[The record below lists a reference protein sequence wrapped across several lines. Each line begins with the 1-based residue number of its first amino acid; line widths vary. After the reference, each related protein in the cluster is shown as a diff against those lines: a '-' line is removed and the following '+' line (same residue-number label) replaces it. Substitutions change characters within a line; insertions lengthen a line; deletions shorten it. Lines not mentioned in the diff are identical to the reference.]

1 MVSNIPLI
9 RCELRIFFFLDV
21 ICIDWV
27 DIVNVF
33 FCTVALE
40 LLSNGNI
47 TYSRCP
53 RSYQNQSLGKL
64 KGVMFGSILSSA
76 KRGTHSY
83 KVAVHGDIVYNCT
96 RIRVCAA

>member
-1 MVSNIPLI
+1 M
-9 RCELRIFFFLDV
+9 
-21 ICIDWV
+21 

-40 LLSNGNI
+40 LSSNGNV

-64 KGVMFGSILSSA
+64 KGVMFGSMLSSA

-83 KVAVHGDIVYNCT
+83 KVAVISYTKQDSQERLAALLWQCF
-96 RIRVCAA
+96 RVNVCDSYD